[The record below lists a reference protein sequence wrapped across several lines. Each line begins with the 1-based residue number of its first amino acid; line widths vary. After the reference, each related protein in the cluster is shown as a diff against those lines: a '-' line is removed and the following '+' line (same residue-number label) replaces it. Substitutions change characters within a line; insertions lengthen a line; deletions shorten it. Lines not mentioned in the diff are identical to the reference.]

1 MSSNDITKKPD
12 DRADDR
18 PDLAVV
24 TLDTGGPSVMAAD
37 EPTFARTLAMIGGA
51 FVIFGGMALGFNL
64 AQGSARVSTGWAV
77 FALTLGLC
85 FLLFHAA
92 FDRDIQLRRLY
103 MGFGLAVVV
112 LGLILCVVPNPSGD
126 LDYADKIRSQFRW
139 ASPCL
144 VIGLLFLISFLRNED
159 DPAIRNY
166 SQLFLGGVGAVLAIA
181 GLLGGFLKAEYFLPM
196 GLLLGVLGL
205 LYVTA
210 FIASRGVS
218 DDIGY
223 YASLGLCGLGA
234 LVIVVAL
241 GRSIFPAEGSRFFVQ
256 QGFLFFL
263 AGLLAVALGGG
274 LSLDWPLFVLTRREL
289 SSFFLSP
296 IAYLTLLGFAVIS
309 WVQYYNFIN
318 MLYESSASPPRVA
331 PMTEPI
337 VVSYFVAIFPVLT
350 TVFTPSVLTMRLLS
364 EEQRSGTMEVLLT
377 APVDETVVVFS
388 KFLAGLISF
397 LVVWLPFGLYL
408 VTIPLAGG
416 TPFDYRPLL
425 SFFITLVATGAAF
438 ISIGLFFSS
447 ITKNQIA
454 SGVLTF
460 AAMLVLTLVYWVID
474 FSNDETVKKVL
485 THMSYIHLWIET
497 LQGKILFQ
505 YLLFF
510 PSLAAVMLFSTIKIL
525 ESRKWR

>member
-1 MSSNDITKKPD
+1 MSIDDITKKPD
-12 DRADDR
+12 DR
-18 PDLAVV
+18 PDLPVAAIE
-24 TLDTGGPSVMAAD
+24 TDYGPSVMAAD

-64 AQGSARVSTGWAV
+64 AGAGARVSTGWAV

-92 FDRDIQLRRLY
+92 FDRDVQLRRLY
-103 MGFGLAVVV
+103 MVFGFAVVV
-112 LGLILCVVPNPSGD
+112 LGLILCVVPYPEKMGD
-126 LDYADKIRSQFRW
+126 QFRW

-181 GLLGGFLKAEYFLPM
+181 GLLGGFLRVDYFLPM

-210 FIASRGVS
+210 FVASRGVG
-218 DDIGY
+218 DDIGF
-223 YASLGLCGLGA
+223 YAALGLCGLGA
-234 LVIVVAL
+234 LVVLIAL
-241 GRSIFPAEGSRFFVQ
+241 GRSIFPAEGYRFFVS
-256 QGFLFFL
+256 QGFLFL
-263 AGLLAVALGGG
+263 LTGLLAIALGGG

-289 SSFFLSP
+289 NSFFLSP
-296 IAYLTLLGFAVIS
+296 IAYLTLLGFAVVS
-309 WVQYYNFIN
+309 WVQYFIFISK
-318 MLYESSASPPRVA
+318 LYESGGPRPRSA
-331 PMTEPI
+331 PMVEPI
-337 VVSYFVAIFPVLT
+337 VISYFFDLFPVFAI
-350 TVFTPSVLTMRLLS
+350 VFLPSVLTMRLLS

-377 APVDETVVVFS
+377 APVDETVIVFS

-408 VTIPLAGG
+408 MTIPLAGG

-425 SFFITLVATGAAF
+425 SFFITLVATGAGF
-438 ISIGLFFSS
+438 ISMGLFFSS

-454 SGVLTF
+454 SGVLTL
-460 AAMLVLTLVYWVID
+460 AGMLVLTMVYFAVQITQD
-474 FSNDETVKKVL
+474 DTVKKVL
-485 THMSYIHLWIET
+485 THMSFLHLWLET
-497 LQGKILFQ
+497 LEGKILFQ

-510 PSLAAVMLFSTIKIL
+510 PSFTVLMLFSTIKIL

>member
-12 DRADDR
+12 DR
-18 PDLAVV
+18 PVLPVAV
-24 TLDTGGPSVMAAD
+24 LDAGGPSVMAAD

-64 AQGSARVSTGWAV
+64 AGAGARVSTGWAV
-77 FALTLGLC
+77 LALTVGLC

-92 FDRDIQLRRLY
+92 FDRDVQLRRLY
-103 MGFGLAVVV
+103 MAFGFAVVV
-112 LGLILCVVPNPSGD
+112 LGIGLGLVPYPDKVGD
-126 LDYADKIRSQFRW
+126 QFRW
-139 ASPCL
+139 AVPCL

-166 SQLFLGGVGAVLAIA
+166 SQLFLGGVGVVLAVG
-181 GLLGGFLKAEYFLPM
+181 GLLGGFIKIDFFLPM
-196 GLLLGVLGL
+196 GLILGVLGL

-210 FIASRGVS
+210 FVASRGTG
-218 DDIGY
+218 DDLGF
-223 YASLGLCGLGA
+223 YAALGLCGLGVLIVLIA
-234 LVIVVAL
+234 LSK
-241 GRSIFPAEGSRFFVQ
+241 SIFPAEGYRFFVS
-256 QGFLFFL
+256 QGFLFL
-263 AGLLAVALGGG
+263 LTGLLAIALGAGM
-274 LSLDWPLFVLTRREL
+274 SLDWPLFVLTRREL
-289 SSFFLSP
+289 NSFFLSP

-309 WVQYYNFIN
+309 WAQYFNFIN
-318 MLYESSASPPRVA
+318 ILYSSSGPRSV

-337 VVSYFVAIFPVLT
+337 VFSYFVAIFPVLAT
-350 TVFTPSVLTMRLLS
+350 IFTPSVLTMRLLS

-397 LVVWLPFGLYL
+397 LVVWIPFGLFL

-425 SFFITLVATGAAF
+425 SFFITLVVTGAAF

-447 ITKNQIA
+447 ITQNQIA

-460 AAMLVLTLVYWVID
+460 AAMLVLTLVYWAID
-474 FSNDETVKKVL
+474 FTQDEFVKKTL
-485 THMSYIHLWIET
+485 THMSYLHLWIET

-510 PSLAAVMLFSTIKIL
+510 PSLAALMLFSTIKIL